1 MIKKI
6 LSVAL
11 LICAFAEF
19 ASAQQI
25 NDIAMLTNES
35 TNSTAF
41 EVNTATSE
49 TAEAR
54 YTLDSYGSTTK
65 LKTAFEDEHFLGGE
79 TSLKWNLFQQN
90 YKRVYEQ
97 TVGLSGSSVEIIK
110 PTVFN
115 AVNKV
120 NNYYKKLLNSNSAN
134 KEEVAGI
141 LNHIL
146 DCANLLCY
154 EEDTKRIEA
163 EIKNAKNNPEIV
175 QVFASIRII
184 QH

>member
-1 MIKKI
+1 MLKKI

-11 LICAFAEF
+11 LICALADVT
-19 ASAQQI
+19 SAQET
-25 NDIAMLTNES
+25 NDIAMLINVSANSAPTES
-35 TNSTAF
+35 SPSASGN
-41 EVNTATSE
+41 V
-49 TAEAR
+49 EAK
-54 YTLDSYGSTTK
+54 YTLDSYGSTSG
-65 LKTAFEDEHFLGGE
+65 LKNAFEAEHFLGGE

-97 TVGLSGSSVEIIK
+97 TVGFSGSSVEILK

-120 NNYYKKLLNSNSAN
+120 NNYYKKLVNNNPEN
-134 KEEVAGI
+134 KEEATKV

-154 EEDTKRIEA
+154 EEDTKRIETD
-163 EIKNAKNNPEIV
+163 IKNAKTNQDIV
-175 QVFASIRII
+175 LVFASIHIN

>member
-1 MIKKI
+1 MMKKI

-11 LICAFAEF
+11 LICAFADVT
-19 ASAQQI
+19 SAQETK
-25 NDIAMLTNES
+25 DIAMLINVSTTNTSTES
-35 TNSTAF
+35 NSS
-41 EVNTATSE
+41 TSGNV
-49 TAEAR
+49 EAK
-54 YTLDSYGSTTK
+54 YTLDSYGSTPS
-65 LKTAFEDEHFLGGE
+65 LKNAFEDEHFLGGE
-79 TSLKWNLFQQN
+79 TSLKWNIFQQN

-97 TVGLSGSSVEIIK
+97 TVGFSGSSVEILK

-120 NNYYKKLLNSNSAN
+120 NNYYKKLVNNNPEN
-134 KEEVAGI
+134 KEEATKV

-154 EEDTKRIEA
+154 EEDTKRIETD
-163 EIKNAKNNPEIV
+163 IKNAKTNQDIV
-175 QVFASIRII
+175 LVFASIHII

>member
-6 LSVAL
+6 LSIAL

-19 ASAQQI
+19 ASAQQT
-25 NDIAMLTNES
+25 NDIAMLTNVS
-35 TNSTAF
+35 TNSTSS

-120 NNYYKKLLNSNSAN
+120 NNYYKKLLNSNPEN
-134 KEEVAGI
+134 KEQVRNI

-146 DCANLLCY
+146 NCANLLCF
-154 EEDTKRIEA
+154 EENTKQIEA
-163 EIKNAKNNPEIV
+163 ELKKAKSGQEIV
-175 QVFASIRII
+175 QVFASIHIAY
-184 QH
+184 H

>member
-1 MIKKI
+1 MMKKI

-19 ASAQQI
+19 ASAQQT
-25 NDIAMLTNES
+25 NDIAMLTNVS
-35 TNSTAF
+35 TNSTAS
-41 EVNTATSE
+41 EVNTATS
-49 TAEAR
+49 ANVVAR
-54 YTLDSYGSTTK
+54 YTLDSYGSTAK

-120 NNYYKKLLNSNSAN
+120 NNYYKKLVNNKKADKEQITSA
-134 KEEVAGI
+134 

-154 EEDTKRIEA
+154 EEDTKRIETD
-163 EIKNAKNNPEIV
+163 IKNAKTDQDIV
-175 QVFASIRII
+175 LVFASIHII

>member
-6 LSVAL
+6 LSIAL
-11 LICAFAEF
+11 LICAFAEL
-19 ASAQQI
+19 ASAQQT
-25 NDIAMLTNES
+25 NDIAMLTNVS
-35 TNSTAF
+35 ANSTTSEA
-41 EVNTATSE
+41 NTAN
-49 TAEAR
+49 AEVR
-54 YTLDSYGSTTK
+54 YTLDSYGSTSK

-79 TSLKWNLFQQN
+79 TSLKWNLFMQN

-97 TVGLSGSSVEIIK
+97 TVGFSGSSVEIIK

-120 NNYYKKLLNSNSAN
+120 NNYYKKLLNANSAN

-163 EIKNAKNNPEIV
+163 EIKNAKNGPEIV
-175 QVFASIRII
+175 QVFAAIRIAY
-184 QH
+184 H

>member
-19 ASAQQI
+19 ASAQQTS
-25 NDIAMLTNES
+25 DIAMLTNEL
-35 TNSTAF
+35 TNSTA
-41 EVNTATSE
+41 
-49 TAEAR
+49 AEASISTSSSVEAK
-54 YTLDSYGSTTK
+54 YTLDSYGSAAN
-65 LKTAFEDEHFLGGE
+65 LKMVFEDEHFLGGE

-97 TVGLSGSSVEIIK
+97 TVGLSGSSFEIIK

-120 NNYYKKLLNSNSAN
+120 NNYYKKLLKGKEAN
-134 KEEVAGI
+134 KDQIAVA

-154 EEDTKRIEA
+154 EEDTQKIEA
-163 EIKNAKNNPEIV
+163 DIKNSKTSQDII
-175 QVFASIRII
+175 QVFASIQII
-184 QH
+184 KH

>member
-19 ASAQQI
+19 ASAQQTS
-25 NDIAMLTNES
+25 DIAMLTNES
-35 TNSTAF
+35 TNSTAT
-41 EVNTATSE
+41 EASISTSSNV
-49 TAEAR
+49 EAK

-120 NNYYKKLLNSNSAN
+120 NNYYKKLLNSNPEN
-134 KEEVAGI
+134 KEQVTGV

-146 DCANLLCY
+146 DCANLLCF
-154 EEDTKRIEA
+154 EENTKKIEA
-163 EIKNAKNNPEIV
+163 ELKKAKSGQEIV

>member
-6 LSVAL
+6 LSVAF
-11 LICAFAEF
+11 LICTLARVT
-19 ASAQQI
+19 SAQET
-25 NDIAMLTNES
+25 NDIAILTNLPTNTTSAES
-35 TNSTAF
+35 GILTSG
-41 EVNTATSE
+41 NT
-49 TAEAR
+49 EAK
-54 YTLDSYGSTTK
+54 YTLDSYGSTQT
-65 LKTAFEDEHFLGGE
+65 LKNAFEDEHFLGVE
-79 TSLKWNLFQQN
+79 TSLKWNLFQQS

-97 TVGLSGSSVEIIK
+97 SVGLSGSSVEILK

-120 NNYYKKLLNSNSAN
+120 NNYYKKLVNN
-134 KEEVAGI
+134 KTADKKQISDI

-154 EEDTKRIEA
+154 EEDTKSIETD
-163 EIKNAKNNPEIV
+163 IKNAKTIPDIV
-175 QVFASIRII
+175 LVFASIHII